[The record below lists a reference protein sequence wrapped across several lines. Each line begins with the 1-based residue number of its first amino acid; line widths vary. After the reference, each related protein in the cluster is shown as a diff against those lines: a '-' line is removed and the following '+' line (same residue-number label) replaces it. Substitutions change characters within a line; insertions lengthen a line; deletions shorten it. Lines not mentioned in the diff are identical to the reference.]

1 MIGGYRIIRMLGEG
15 GMGAVYE
22 AEQDR
27 PRRSVALKVI
37 RGVLASTELK
47 RRFERESQTLGR
59 LHHSGIAQIYEAGS
73 AETGFGVQPFFAMEL
88 IHGKSLV
95 QYAEE
100 HKLDIRQRL
109 ELMIKVCEAV
119 QHAHERGIVHRD
131 LKPGNILVDENGQ
144 PKILDFGLAR
154 ATDADA
160 QMTQQTVAGQILGT
174 LAYMSP
180 EQVLGDP
187 LAVDTRSDIYALG
200 VILYELLAKKLPYAL
215 SNVLHAAV
223 ETIRVTEPPQ
233 LSSVNRAF
241 RGDVETIVGKALEK
255 EKARRYAS
263 AAELAADI
271 GRFLHDEPIV
281 ARPPSTTYRIAKFAR
296 RHRVLVASTAIIFLV
311 LVCGIAI
318 STWQA
323 VKARRAQRE
332 AEKQAAIAQAVTDFL
347 RNDLLG
353 QASAYQQS
361 DPDIKVR
368 TALDRAAAKVNEKFK
383 NQPEVQMEILDTI
396 GMTYGGMGVY
406 PKAEKMLA
414 QATGMARQI
423 YGLQDPKIM
432 RPILHQIRAEEDVKN
447 FTEADRLATE
457 ILGAIKLMKHPDPKW
472 ALEARSDLIFDARE
486 QGNLALAETLSRQ
499 LLDEEKRIFPPDD
512 DAIQDEVN
520 ELGNVYGLEG
530 KFAEAEPLIRQLLAI
545 RQRVHGL
552 EDPSTLWSMSNLAWN
567 YRLQGRFAEAEK
579 LHRQCFSLRSRVLGP
594 NNADTASSLF
604 NLAEVLWLER
614 KLPEARALFRTVLQ
628 GDPNDTTMS
637 VITWFE
643 LTILPMESQDTKEAL
658 KLARRAASLAPND
671 PNGLET
677 FALAEARNQL
687 WDEANVT
694 IKKSIQLNTGNDSD
708 YFFILAM
715 IDNGRGK
722 MADAQDHYAHAVES
736 AGKLDLT
743 NNPSLRRLWAETAQV
758 LGKPQPEH

>member
-47 RRFERESQTLGR
+47 RRFERESQTLAR

-215 SNVLHAAV
+215 SNVLHEAV

-311 LVCGIAI
+311 LVCGIAV

-396 GMTYGGMGVY
+396 GKTYGGMGVY
-406 PKAEKMLA
+406 P
-414 QATGMARQI
+414 
-423 YGLQDPKIM
+423 
-432 RPILHQIRAEEDVKN
+432 
-447 FTEADRLATE
+447 
-457 ILGAIKLMKHPDPKW
+457 
-472 ALEARSDLIFDARE
+472 
-486 QGNLALAETLSRQ
+486 
-499 LLDEEKRIFPPDD
+499 
-512 DAIQDEVN
+512 
-520 ELGNVYGLEG
+520 
-530 KFAEAEPLIRQLLAI
+530 
-545 RQRVHGL
+545 
-552 EDPSTLWSMSNLAWN
+552 
-567 YRLQGRFAEAEK
+567 
-579 LHRQCFSLRSRVLGP
+579 
-594 NNADTASSLF
+594 
-604 NLAEVLWLER
+604 
-614 KLPEARALFRTVLQ
+614 RTY
-628 GDPNDTTMS
+628 S
-637 VITWFE
+637 
-643 LTILPMESQDTKEAL
+643 
-658 KLARRAASLAPND
+658 
-671 PNGLET
+671 
-677 FALAEARNQL
+677 
-687 WDEANVT
+687 
-694 IKKSIQLNTGNDSD
+694 
-708 YFFILAM
+708 
-715 IDNGRGK
+715 
-722 MADAQDHYAHAVES
+722 
-736 AGKLDLT
+736 
-743 NNPSLRRLWAETAQV
+743 
-758 LGKPQPEH
+758 

>member
-1 MIGGYRIIRMLGEG
+1 MNDHNSRQIPGQTSTDAPTLASSESITQGVQPSIQMIGGYRIIRMLGEG

-47 RRFERESQTLGR
+47 RRFERESQTLAR

-215 SNVLHAAV
+215 SNVLHEAV

-241 RGDVETIVGKALEK
+241 RGDVETIVCKALEK

-311 LVCGIAI
+311 LVCGIAV

-396 GMTYGGMGVY
+396 GKTYGGMGVY
-406 PKAEKMLA
+406 P
-414 QATGMARQI
+414 
-423 YGLQDPKIM
+423 
-432 RPILHQIRAEEDVKN
+432 
-447 FTEADRLATE
+447 
-457 ILGAIKLMKHPDPKW
+457 
-472 ALEARSDLIFDARE
+472 
-486 QGNLALAETLSRQ
+486 
-499 LLDEEKRIFPPDD
+499 
-512 DAIQDEVN
+512 
-520 ELGNVYGLEG
+520 
-530 KFAEAEPLIRQLLAI
+530 
-545 RQRVHGL
+545 
-552 EDPSTLWSMSNLAWN
+552 
-567 YRLQGRFAEAEK
+567 
-579 LHRQCFSLRSRVLGP
+579 
-594 NNADTASSLF
+594 
-604 NLAEVLWLER
+604 
-614 KLPEARALFRTVLQ
+614 RTY
-628 GDPNDTTMS
+628 S
-637 VITWFE
+637 
-643 LTILPMESQDTKEAL
+643 
-658 KLARRAASLAPND
+658 
-671 PNGLET
+671 
-677 FALAEARNQL
+677 
-687 WDEANVT
+687 
-694 IKKSIQLNTGNDSD
+694 
-708 YFFILAM
+708 
-715 IDNGRGK
+715 
-722 MADAQDHYAHAVES
+722 
-736 AGKLDLT
+736 
-743 NNPSLRRLWAETAQV
+743 
-758 LGKPQPEH
+758 